1 MFNNFNP
8 YNPYYQQQRFQYQ
21 PQPQM
26 YNQDQQNS
34 IYRQSTPQGLQG
46 KVVDNI
52 EVVKAMD
59 IPLDGST
66 SYFAIADGSAIVT
79 KQLQQDGT
87 SKTII
92 YKPVE
97 GEEASK
103 LPKYVT
109 VEEFD
114 EAIKKVD
121 NNGIREE
128 IKTIKRQMKD
138 LLEDFDEIK
147 GRKGWFYEF
156 KSETDNSK
164 YIK

>member
-1 MFNNFNP
+1 MFNN
-8 YNPYYQQQRFQYQ
+8 YNPYYQQQRFQYPPQ
-21 PQPQM
+21 FQPQM

-46 KVVDNI
+46 KIVDNI

-87 SKTII
+87 SRTII

-109 VEEFD
+109 SEELD
-114 EAIKKVD
+114 EAMKKID
-121 NNGIREE
+121 NNGIKEE
-128 IKTIKRQMKD
+128 IKTIKRQVKD

-147 GRKGWFYEF
+147 GRK
-156 KSETDNSK
+156 D
-164 YIK
+164 

>member
-87 SKTII
+87 SNSRNNN
-92 YKPVE
+92 YKCSSSVYYWGRYNYLPFC
-97 GEEASK
+97 K
-103 LPKYVT
+103 L
-109 VEEFD
+109 
-114 EAIKKVD
+114 
-121 NNGIREE
+121 
-128 IKTIKRQMKD
+128 
-138 LLEDFDEIK
+138 
-147 GRKGWFYEF
+147 
-156 KSETDNSK
+156 
-164 YIK
+164 